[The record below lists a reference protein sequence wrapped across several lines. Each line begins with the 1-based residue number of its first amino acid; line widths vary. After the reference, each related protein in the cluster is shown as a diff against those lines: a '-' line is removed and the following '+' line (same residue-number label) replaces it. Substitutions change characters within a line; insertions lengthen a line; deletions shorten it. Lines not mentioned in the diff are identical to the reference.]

1 MTQRKNELATLTQKE
16 PLELAYSKEVKI
28 RNLDSPDSIIE
39 MLNYLYV
46 LLNVKKENQLN
57 EIEESV
63 LNGVILNNF
72 WNFTISEIKHAFR
85 LAVAGKLN
93 IELYQKLDSITFGKV
108 LVGYNAYKQQKIR
121 NFKST
126 TMNKE
131 VKKLTDSEINA
142 IESEFINKCVLPYMK
157 EKKKLKKPKI
167 DWATYAIFKHFWKS
181 KELTMT
187 KKEIEQYKKEALK
200 YWKEGLKARRNKGER
215 ISLDEVMSNK
225 TQKMYA
231 SCVALYHKA
240 DTLNYGKE

>member
-121 NFKST
+121 NFKSR
-126 TMNKE
+126 TMSKE
-131 VKKLTDSEINA
+131 TKKLTEGEIKA
-142 IESEFINKCVLPYMK
+142 IQSEFMIKCILPYMEEIK
-157 EKKKLKKPKI
+157 SLKKPKI

-200 YWKEGLKARRNKGER
+200 YWKAGLKARRNKGER

-231 SCVALYHKA
+231 SCIALYHKA
-240 DTLNYGKE
+240 DTLNYEK

>member
-1 MTQRKNELATLTQKE
+1 M
-16 PLELAYSKEVKI
+16 ELAYSKEVKI

-121 NFKST
+121 NFKSR
-126 TMNKE
+126 TMSKE
-131 VKKLTDSEINA
+131 TKKL
-142 IESEFINKCVLPYMK
+142 
-157 EKKKLKKPKI
+157 
-167 DWATYAIFKHFWKS
+167 
-181 KELTMT
+181 
-187 KKEIEQYKKEALK
+187 
-200 YWKEGLKARRNKGER
+200 RRNKGER

-231 SCVALYHKA
+231 SCIALYHKA
-240 DTLNYGKE
+240 DTLNYEK

>member
-1 MTQRKNELATLTQKE
+1 M
-16 PLELAYSKEVKI
+16 ELAYSKEVKI
-28 RNLDSPDSIIE
+28 RNLESPDSIIE

-142 IESEFINKCVLPYMK
+142 IESEFINKCVLPYIE

-200 YWKEGLKARRNKGER
+200 YWREGLKARRNKGER